1 MCHFALRLVMAVL
14 IKKKSA
20 TFLHINPKHIRNQ
33 VLFSL
38 LSNTPTGKAPHLPL
52 SPKLLPFVCPNHLE
66 TSLSKVWSSF
76 CFLQDIR
83 IGQWHR
89 YSLQVSHPEFL
100 GDSIHRAGVWALW
113 CRRRILPRAR
123 TMLDCYTHGPSSPT
137 VPLPSEEGNR
147 LGFRAN
153 TFK

>member
-1 MCHFALRLVMAVL
+1 MANL
-14 IKKKSA
+14 YRGYGITIPYPSQPPSPRRG
-20 TFLHINPKHIRNQ
+20 HPKR
-33 VLFSL
+33 
-38 LSNTPTGKAPHLPL
+38 
-52 SPKLLPFVCPNHLE
+52 
-66 TSLSKVWSSF
+66 
-76 CFLQDIR
+76 
-83 IGQWHR
+83 
-89 YSLQVSHPEFL
+89 
-100 GDSIHRAGVWALW
+100 GDSIHRARVWALW